1 MLQFDKFKNL
11 IPVQHNLKC
20 RENGEYL
27 IIMNEDQ
34 ELFYLNETARFMYEL
49 FDGKT
54 TLQTVFEEMKKE
66 YSIDESLEQ
75 DVQADIITII

>member
-1 MLQFDKFKNL
+1 
-11 IPVQHNLKC
+11 
-20 RENGEYL
+20 
-27 IIMNEDQ
+27 MNEEQ
-34 ELFYLNETARFMYEL
+34 ELFYLNEMSRFMYEL

-75 DVQADIITII
+75 DVQADIITIIRDFQWQNIIELTEVSV